1 MILTY
6 LAIFLIGWVVLGFL
20 FTMLLWP
27 VIAKRMD
34 RDYPKVNSN
43 GTDNL

>member
-1 MILTY
+1 MLLY
-6 LAIFLIGWVVLGFL
+6 LVYFIIGWVVLGFL

-27 VIAKRMD
+27 VIAKRLND
-34 RDYPKVNSN
+34 DYPKVTSN

>member
-1 MILTY
+1 MILAY
-6 LAIFLIGWVVLGFL
+6 IVGFLIFWAVSGFL

-27 VIAKRMD
+27 IIAKRIE
-34 RDYPKVNSN
+34 RDYPSVKSN

>member
-1 MILTY
+1 MLLY
-6 LAIFLIGWVVLGFL
+6 LVYFIIGWVVLGFL

-27 VIAKRMD
+27 VIAKRLND
-34 RDYPKVNSN
+34 DYPNVTSN